1 MYSVQWVYLSQ
12 AQIRMCTSNTGHF
25 LPAKFLSGSK
35 AEGKMERQKKKRR
48 EREQREL
55 KEEKKGPIQTLHQA
69 KGFLYRIS
77 FRSYSALKTEKPGV
91 VERTLRQDLRQR

>member
-12 AQIRMCTSNTGHF
+12 AQIRMCTSSTGHS
-25 LPAKFLSGSK
+25 LPAKLSGSK

-69 KGFLYRIS
+69 KGFL
-77 FRSYSALKTEKPGV
+77 
-91 VERTLRQDLRQR
+91 